1 MDQVRRRKS
10 AADRKA
16 EIVDTVIQLS
26 ATMGPDRVTTQHLAD
41 AVGVTQP
48 AIFRHF
54 GTKAEIWDAVS
65 ERIVTD
71 IEGITRTAGDALDGL
86 RDYVKNF
93 VGLVK
98 WRPALP
104 SILHSLELQ
113 ADNAALRDRF
123 HAMHSERTSMIAGL
137 VEQGQGARIIR
148 HDLKP
153 SEVAGVVLS
162 SLHGLTL
169 DWTLK
174 GQTFDLE
181 EEGARLADNLI
192 AMIRT

>member
-1 MDQVRRRKS
+1 
-10 AADRKA
+10 
-16 EIVDTVIQLS
+16 
-26 ATMGPDRVTTQHLAD
+26 
-41 AVGVTQP
+41 
-48 AIFRHF
+48 
-54 GTKAEIWDAVS
+54 
-65 ERIVTD
+65 
-71 IEGITRTAGDALDGL
+71 
-86 RDYVKNF
+86 
-93 VGLVK
+93 
-98 WRPALP
+98 
-104 SILHSLELQ
+104 
-113 ADNAALRDRF
+113 
-123 HAMHSERTSMIAGL
+123 MIAGL